1 MTNEL
6 YHHGILGQKW
16 GVRRYQN
23 KDGTLTTAGK
33 KRLGLSEK
41 QKKAIKTAVTVG
53 AIAAGAALASY
64 GAYKINQKTTQA
76 LIDSYSNVGRMFE
89 ARAYNANI
97 IAFNKLVDADIE
109 RAKGSLEERIL
120 RDSSDY
126 HFNIGLANQRI
137 ADDLNQ
143 KALSKK
149 FGAKERLSSAVEMI
163 ATGPKLFKS
172 SKQQRIFNAAESRF
186 QREKP
191 R

>member
-16 GVRRYQN
+16 GVRRFQN

-33 KRLGLSEK
+33 KRRGFSEK
-41 QKKAIKTAVTVG
+41 QKKVIKTAVTVG

-64 GAYKINQKTTQA
+64 GAYKINQKTTQL
-76 LIDSYSNVGRMFE
+76 LIDSYSDVGRMFE
-89 ARAYNANI
+89 ARAENANN
-97 IAFNKLVDADIE
+97 IAFSRLIDAESE
-109 RAKGSLEERIL
+109 RIKGSLEERIS

-149 FGAKERLSSAVEMI
+149 FGAKEKLSSAAEMI
-163 ATGPKLFKS
+163 AVGPKSFKS
-172 SKQQRIFNAAESRF
+172 SKQQRIFNAAENRF

>member
-33 KRLGLSEK
+33 KRRGLSEK

-53 AIAAGAALASY
+53 AIAAGVALASY

-76 LIDSYSNVGRMFE
+76 LIDSYSDVGRMFE
-89 ARAYNANI
+89 ARAENANN
-97 IAFNKLVDADIE
+97 IAFSRLIDAEEE
-109 RAKGSLEERIL
+109 RIKGSLEERIS

-149 FGAKERLSSAVEMI
+149 FGAKEKLSSAAEMI
-163 ATGPKLFKS
+163 ATGPKNFKS
-172 SKQQRIFNAAESRF
+172 SKQQRIFNAAENRF